1 MSKEVQN
8 SIEELVNSSLDIAAE
23 EMMEDADTAV
33 DSELEA
39 IEDDGLA
46 EPEELDL
53 DMVKGDEDID
63 VQIEPDSELEDKIDS
78 VLDEA
83 TELEEV
89 VEAESLDKLGSE
101 AIDDEAVDTEIDV
114 MPTEEVAETD
124 QGDSVPVESIEALE
138 NEVSELET
146 EIQTQMDSLVVKAD
160 HLKNSIQSEIQR
172 VSDKNEELQIQ
183 VTQLEKQL
191 LESEG
196 KVEALVEVQDRQQE
210 TIKKLIRILKGVN
223 TKITHLY
230 DSKD

>member
-23 EMMEDADTAV
+23 EVLEGADTAV

-53 DMVKGDEDID
+53 DTVKGDEDIEA
-63 VQIEPDSELEDKIDS
+63 QIEADSELEDKIDS

-83 TELEEV
+83 LDIDEEL
-89 VEAESLDKLGSE
+89 EAESPEQSGLDT
-101 AIDDEAVDTEIDV
+101 IDDEAVDTEVD
-114 MPTEEVAETD
+114 MHTEEVAETEM
-124 QGDSVPVESIEALE
+124 GGSVPVESIEALE

-191 LESEG
+191 SESEG

>member
-23 EMMEDADTAV
+23 EVMEDADTTV

-39 IEDDGLA
+39 IEDNGLT

-53 DMVKGDEDID
+53 NTVKDIEDIE
-63 VQIEPDSELEDKIDS
+63 VQIEPDSELEDKI
-78 VLDEA
+78 
-83 TELEEV
+83 
-89 VEAESLDKLGSE
+89 
-101 AIDDEAVDTEIDV
+101 
-114 MPTEEVAETD
+114 
-124 QGDSVPVESIEALE
+124 DSVPVESIEALE

>member
-53 DMVKGDEDID
+53 DMVKGDEDIEA
-63 VQIEPDSELEDKIDS
+63 QIEPDSELEDKIDS